1 MALFIRT
8 RTPAQ
13 CRSQNQKIYKRFK
26 TISRIVAEF
35 KKEFGES
42 HFQEAYSRLS
52 SDPTIKFMTELNFK
66 VHSREETQHSERAVV
81 EVAIQT

>member
-1 MALFIRT
+1 MAFFIRT

-13 CRSQNQKIYKRFK
+13 CRSQNQKIYKRFR

-42 HFQEAYSRLS
+42 QFQEAYSRLS

-66 VHSREETQHSERAVV
+66 VHSREETQHSEKAVV